1 VVIRSPSKVNSPVSS
16 PLSPQRGALLAGI
29 CALVVSAIVFA
40 AEPARPT
47 SAAGD
52 ESYRIQA
59 GDILIVSV
67 WKEPDLQTEVLVRS
81 DGGLS
86 FPLTGD
92 IVAAGMTI
100 ESLRVEIAR
109 RLEQYVPDAAVTVA
123 LKVSGGNRIYVLGK
137 VNRPG
142 EYPFGKPIDVMQ
154 AISLAGGMTPYAS
167 QNSVHILRRKSAA
180 ELQSIPFRYS
190 EVEQGQSLEQ
200 NILLRGGDTVVVP

>member
-47 SAAGD
+47 SATGD

>member
-1 VVIRSPSKVNSPVSS
+1 VNSPVSS
-16 PLSPQRGALLAGI
+16 PLSPQRRTLLAGI
-29 CALVVSAIVFA
+29 FALAVSAIVFA

-47 SAAGD
+47 SATGD